1 MITVMNMEEEF
12 PVVFKIGESLLY
24 NPVWVNYCDTILAG
38 KSVYS
43 ETMGYWDRL
52 SQTIL
57 MREHRGII
65 GYDGDIRFRTEA
77 DLLMFVLRFS

>member
-12 PVVFKIGESLLY
+12 PVVFKIRESLLH
-24 NPVWVNYCDTILAG
+24 NPVWVNYCDTILDDR
-38 KSVYS
+38 SVYD

-52 SQTIL
+52 AQTTL
-57 MREHRGII
+57 MTEYKGII
-65 GYDGDIRFRTEA
+65 DYDGDIRFRTEA

>member
-1 MITVMNMEEEF
+1 VSMVEEF

-24 NPVWVNYCDTILAG
+24 NPVWVNYCDTILDG
-38 KSVYS
+38 RSVYD

-57 MREHRGII
+57 MREYRGII